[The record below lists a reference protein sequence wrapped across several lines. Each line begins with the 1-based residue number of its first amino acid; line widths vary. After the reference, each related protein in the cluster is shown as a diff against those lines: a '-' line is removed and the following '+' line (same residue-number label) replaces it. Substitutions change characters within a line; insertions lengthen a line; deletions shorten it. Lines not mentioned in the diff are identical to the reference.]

1 MSDAILDAS
10 ARLIREELWRGRQA
24 GIITFHGGEPLL
36 AGHLWFERALGVLAQ
51 ITGVRFSLQ
60 SNLWLMD
67 DPFAELFAR
76 YRVSVSTSLDGNRE
90 ICDAQRGEGYFEKT
104 MAGINLL
111 RQKGHK
117 VTCIATVLPEN
128 IDRVPEII
136 AFFDAEGLS
145 FTIRGAEPSL
155 QNGYVNY
162 LPAQETE
169 RLYGQVLDYIERNP
183 APSRIRDLEVVIR
196 NVLLGHSELC
206 TFSDCLGHYAAI
218 SPEGDVYTCQRFSGA
233 EEYRIGSV
241 YDTVEMMM
249 ESAAYKRIA
258 AVHEKAR
265 QNCGECG
272 HFPYCN
278 GGCEYNILVAEKY
291 GKPWPHCNDAEPSG
305 KVYQKL
311 FDSISIKL
319 AAEAADVMLGV
330 EAHTPY
336 LLYARDNVRR

>member
-1 MSDAILDAS
+1 M
-10 ARLIREELWRGRQA
+10 
-24 GIITFHGGEPLL
+24 ITFHGGEPLL
-36 AGHLWFERALGVLAQ
+36 AGHLWFERALGVLSD

-60 SNLWLMD
+60 SNLWLID
-67 DPFAELFAR
+67 DFFAELFAQFN
-76 YRVSVSTSLDGNRE
+76 VSVSTSLDGSRE

-104 MAGINLL
+104 MTGINLL
-111 RQKGHK
+111 RKKGRK

-136 AFFDAEGLS
+136 AFFDTEGLP

-162 LPAQETE
+162 LPDQETA
-169 RLYGQVLDYIERNP
+169 RLYSQVLDYIEKNP
-183 APSRIRDLEVVIR
+183 APSHIRDLEVAIR
-196 NVLLGHSELC
+196 NVLCGHSELC

-233 EEYRIGSV
+233 EELCIGNV
-241 YDTVEMMM
+241 YDTVETMMR
-249 ESAAYKRIA
+249 SAAFKRIA
-258 AVHEKAR
+258 AVHKTAR

-278 GGCEYNILVAEKY
+278 GGCEYSIIVAEKY
-291 GKPWPHCNDAEPSG
+291 GKPWPHCNDAEASG

-311 FDSISIKL
+311 FDSISLKL
-319 AAEAADVMLGV
+319 AAEAADVMLGTP
-330 EAHTPY
+330 AQTPY
-336 LLYARDNVRR
+336 LLYAGDKVRRAESGF